1 MHVIMYTYCAKV
13 GEEDAIIA
21 LHEDLQHSQNMPAS
35 GWHSW
40 KLLRNEKAPRE
51 FLSIAQFANEDLAQE
66 AIKALDRNAWY
77 SRLLSL
83 LEGGPTRTNYNYTI
97 AWSLH
102 S

>member
-1 MHVIMYTYCAKV
+1 MYIIVYTYLAKV

-21 LHEDLQHSQNMPAS
+21 LHEDLQHSQNMDAS

-40 KLLRNEKAPRE
+40 KLLRNNKVPRE
-51 FLSIAQFANEDLAQE
+51 FLTVAQFANEDLAQE

-83 LEGGPTRTNYNYTI
+83 LERRPTRKNYTI
-97 AWSLH
+97 AV
-102 S
+102 